1 METEIYGN
9 KAAAKSQDMSPE
21 GSGLLYGV
29 GNEVWIGMFL
39 AIAFVVITNF
49 VLDKYLFPTNINISS
64 NGNGP
69 PSEQN
74 QGENHCKI

>member
-1 METEIYGN
+1 METEKYSI
-9 KAAAKSQDMSPE
+9 KATAKSQDMSAE
-21 GSGLLYGV
+21 ESGLLYGV